1 MGQKD
6 LTEKGLESYP
16 DVFADIVNA
25 LLHWGERVLSP
36 EGLQPAPTETLYK
49 DRQGLLHNQFHDVSK
64 YEMDAGRIR
73 AQYTLEN
80 ETVPNRRTVLRKA
93 GYEGGVYRDQ
103 YDKDELY
110 PFVSMVLYWGRSRW
124 RAPRSIHKLF
134 AGKQFCKEYVDNIRL
149 HVYEMAHLPK
159 EVRERFHSDMRIVV
173 DYLAEGKDYVPTEQK
188 IIHLEAL
195 LMMLSALTG
204 DVRYE
209 EIVPELQDEEKE
221 KGGIGMCEL
230 LDKYENRGMERGL
243 AQGMERGL
251 AQGMAQGMERGLA
264 QGMAQGIECVNEL
277 IKRLI
282 GDGRSDEIARMV
294 SDAEYQKQLLA
305 EYGL

>member
-6 LTEKGLESYP
+6 LTQKSLESYP
-16 DVFADIVNA
+16 DVFSDVVNA
-25 LLHWGERVLSP
+25 LLYRGERVLVP
-36 EGLQPAPTETLYK
+36 ESLQPAPTETLYK
-49 DRQGLLHNQFHDVSK
+49 DKQGVIRDQFHDVSK
-64 YEMDAGRIR
+64 YEMENGRIR
-73 AQYTLEN
+73 VQYTLEN
-80 ETVPNRRTVLRKA
+80 ETAVNRKMVLRKA

-103 YDKDELY
+103 YDKAEVY

-124 RAPRSIHKLF
+124 SAPRSLHRLF
-134 AGKQFCKEYVDNIRL
+134 TGMHFRKEYVDNIRL
-149 HVYEMAHLPK
+149 HVYEMAHLSK

-173 DYLAEGKDYVPTEQK
+173 DYLAEGKDYVPTGQK
-188 IIHLEAL
+188 ITHLEAL

-209 EIVPELQDEEKE
+209 EIVPELQEEEKE

-230 LDKYENRGMERGL
+230 LDKYENRGVERGI
-243 AQGMERGL
+243 ARGM
-251 AQGMAQGMERGLA
+251 
-264 QGMAQGIECVNEL
+264 ECVNEL

-282 GDGRSDEIARMV
+282 GDGRSDEITRMA
-294 SDAEYQKQLLA
+294 SDAEYQKRLLA